1 VEEVDDAS
9 GRRRVS
15 GEDAQPM
22 MSDAARIE
30 ELERRLSQL
39 EWRERATERGRYV
52 ARMLLPQE
60 ARSHLRAAWREQL
73 LAVRS
78 IADHWA
84 RSLDEDAAERERP
97 REEIPID

>member
-1 VEEVDDAS
+1 MSDATGRGRGSPDDP
-9 GRRRVS
+9 
-15 GEDAQPM
+15 QPM

-39 EWRERATERGRYV
+39 EWRERATERGRQM
-52 ARMLLPQE
+52 ARMMLPDE
-60 ARSHLRAAWREQL
+60 ARSHLKAAWREQL
-73 LAVRS
+73 LALRS

-84 RSLDEDAAERERP
+84 RSLDEDAADRERP

>member
-1 VEEVDDAS
+1 MDKGSGGRGGGDD
-9 GRRRVS
+9 
-15 GEDAQPM
+15 DPQPM

-52 ARMLLPQE
+52 ARMLMPQE

-84 RSLDEDAAERERP
+84 RSLDEDAADRERP